1 MVQPGSDARL
11 FDLAFLRFQSLK
23 AQQVPCQ
30 VANGGKGRVFPGKVR
45 QDLLQRA
52 CGMPQLLQQTL
63 QQLS

>member
-30 VANGGKGRVFPGKVR
+30 VADGGKGRFSGEGE

-52 CGMPQLLQQTL
+52 CGTPQLLQQTL